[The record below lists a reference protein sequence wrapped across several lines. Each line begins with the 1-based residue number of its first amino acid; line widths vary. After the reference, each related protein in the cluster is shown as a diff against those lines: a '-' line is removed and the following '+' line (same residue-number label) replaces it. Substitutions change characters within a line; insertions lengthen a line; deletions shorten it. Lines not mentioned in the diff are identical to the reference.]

1 MNIAE
6 WIIVVILSVT
16 LLIFLIVGIILLVK
30 LIGLSEEV
38 KKIAVGG
45 QDIVENANDVV
56 SNVKGMTAIGGTA
69 QMIVDQY
76 INPKIKAKFNKN
88 KEEKKDGGKK

>member
-16 LLIFLIVGIILLVK
+16 LLIFLIVGIVLLVK

-56 SNVKGMTAIGGTA
+56 SNVKGMTAIGGTV

-88 KEEKKDGGKK
+88 KEKKDGGKK